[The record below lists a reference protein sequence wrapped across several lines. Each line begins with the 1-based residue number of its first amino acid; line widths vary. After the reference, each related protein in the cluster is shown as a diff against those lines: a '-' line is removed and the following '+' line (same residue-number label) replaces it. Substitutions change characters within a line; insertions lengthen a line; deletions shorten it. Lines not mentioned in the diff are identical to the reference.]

1 MTNVHKFE
9 PQVVGENY
17 RFDPDEI
24 LEQAKGRGF
33 TNIVVIG
40 ENPDGTTWVS
50 SAANAGEAMILM
62 ERAKKFIVFGD
73 DE

>member
-1 MTNVHKFE
+1 MTNIHKFE
-9 PQVVGENY
+9 PVLVGEGF
-17 RFDPDEI
+17 RFDPDQI
-24 LEQAKGRGF
+24 LEQAKGQGF
-33 TNIVVIG
+33 TNIVIIG